1 MRKRGHHGWKEQWG
15 RNTESGVR
23 DEGAGARACA
33 SVLEAWSLGRLGWG
47 QSVEGL
53 ECLLDSGSVRQVT
66 AWCPGSLSSG
76 GTLCQ

>member
-53 ECLLDSGSVRQVT
+53 ECLAGL
-66 AWCPGSLSSG
+66 WLSQASDG
-76 GTLCQ
+76 MVPRFS